1 VNAPLL
7 SLEGAVKLNGTS
19 LKFFEGIEND
29 VIVGAIG
36 DTTREAVTVD
46 PPVELPSAL
55 AAWVA
60 VIVVDPAPT
69 MDTVPPVVTVATPVL
84 LLL

>member
-1 VNAPLL
+1 MFVVPAPTIVTTPTPSTNVTVATAVLLMSYVNVPLL

-29 VIVGAIG
+29 VIVGAMG

-46 PPVELPSAL
+46 PPV
-55 AAWVA
+55 
-60 VIVVDPAPT
+60 
-69 MDTVPPVVTVATPVL
+69 
-84 LLL
+84 